1 MGNNPRPITLYIIH
15 DLKPQVNSIAGN
27 PSQDCM
33 QCSVKKSWIKLTK
46 LDSLSPKTDLN
57 IYTLLVCSRFTAN
70 TGSSKQRRYTETMDR
85 ANKLDSLW
93 PEKTWF
99 PILLVYSQPTQE
111 TATKV
116 LHTLQD
122 LHKRWVVLWM
132 ICRTYCWKNSADNIA
147 RRSAED

>member
-57 IYTLLVCSRFTAN
+57 IYTLLVCSRLTAN

-85 ANKLDSLW
+85 ANKIGQSVTRKDLIPYSSC
-93 PEKTWF
+93 
-99 PILLVYSQPTQE
+99 LL
-111 TATKV
+111 TANTGNSNKGV
-116 LHTLQD
+116 THTLQD
-122 LHKRWVVLWM
+122 LHKR
-132 ICRTYCWKNSADNIA
+132 
-147 RRSAED
+147 